1 MIHLKL
7 FLSRLAHLPHF
18 LFLFIKDVYRYFK
31 NHEGKQFHLWGLH
44 IYLGK
49 FGAGKTCSMV
59 RDAYYICCKYPDV
72 TVVTN
77 LNLQNFPESTRILP
91 LRNIQDILN
100 APDNTLVLIDEIGT
114 IFNSRD
120 FSNSKKN
127 KEQDGTNGLPKI
139 LFQHICQCR
148 HRNLVIFGTVQ
159 RWGFLEKQL
168 RDITADVTYCT
179 SFPCHPFSR
188 MITNYVYDAEE
199 YDLFYQSPI
208 RPLVPLNAEVWI
220 QTDFFRSLYDT
231 KEMVNTLLT
240 MDYISDEE
248 IERNRQF
255 EALGL
260 SPTPLDKKGE
270 RKLRSNLKN
279 R

>member
-1 MIHLKL
+1 MIHLSV
-7 FLSRLAHLPHF
+7 FFQRLKHLPALIF
-18 LFLFIKDVYRYFK
+18 WFVKDVYKYFK
-31 NHEGKQFHLWGLH
+31 NHEGKHFHQWGLH

-49 FGAGKTCSMV
+49 FGAGKTCK
-59 RDAYYICCKYPDV
+59 RYPEV

-77 LNLQNFPESTRILP
+77 LKLENFPKDTRILP
-91 LRNIQDILN
+91 LHSIQDIIN
-100 APDNTLVLIDEIGT
+100 APDDTVVLIDEIGT

-120 FSNSKKN
+120 FANGKTK
-127 KEQDGTNGLPKI
+127 DGEGGLPKI

-148 HRNLVIFGTVQ
+148 HRHLVIYGTVQ

-168 RDITADVTYCT
+168 REITNDVTVC
-179 SFPCHPFSR
+179 SAFPCHPFSR
-188 MITNYVYDAEE
+188 MITNWVYDAEE
-199 YDLFYQSPI
+199 YNLFYQSPL
-208 RPLVPLNAEVWI
+208 RPLVPLGGEVWI
-220 QTDFFRSLYDT
+220 QSDFFRQLYDT

-240 MDYISDEE
+240 MEYISDED

-260 SPTPLDKKGE
+260 PPSTLDKKGE
-270 RKLRSNLKN
+270 RKLRNNIRN

>member
-1 MIHLKL
+1 MIYVHL
-7 FLSRLAHLPHF
+7 FLQRLKHLPA
-18 LFLFIKDVYRYFK
+18 LIYWLVRDVYRYFK
-31 NHEGKQFHLWGLH
+31 NHEGKHFNQWGLH

-59 RDAYYICCKYPDV
+59 RDAYAICRKYPDV

-77 LNLQNFPESTRILP
+77 LELMNFPEDTKILP
-91 LRNIQDILN
+91 LRSIQDILN
-100 APDNTLVLIDEIGT
+100 APDDTVVLIDEIGT

-120 FSNSKKN
+120 FQQGKTK
-127 KEQDGTNGLPKI
+127 DGEGGLPKI

-148 HRNLVIFGTVQ
+148 HRHLVIFGTVQ

-168 RDITADVTYCT
+168 REITNDVTVC
-179 SFPCHPFSR
+179 SAFPFHPFSR

-199 YDLFYQSPI
+199 YNLFYQSPI
-208 RPLVPLNAEVWI
+208 RPLVPLSAEVWI
-220 QTDFFRSLYDT
+220 QSNFYRELYDT
-231 KEMVNTLLT
+231 TEMVSTLLK
-240 MDYISDEE
+240 MEYVSDEE

-255 EALGL
+255 EALGIA
-260 SPTPLDKKGE
+260 PAAMDKRGE
-270 RKLRSNLKN
+270 RKLRNNLKN

>member
-1 MIHLKL
+1 MIYLSL
-7 FLSRLAHLPHF
+7 FLQRLKYLPVF
-18 LFLFIKDVYRYFK
+18 LYWFVKDVYRYFK
-31 NHEGKQFHLWGLH
+31 NHEGKHFNLWGLH

-59 RDAYYICCKYPDV
+59 RDAYHICCKYPDV

-77 LNLQNFPESTRILP
+77 LKIENFPKDTKILP
-91 LRNIQDILN
+91 LNSIQDILN
-100 APDNTLVLIDEIGT
+100 APDNTIVLVDEIGT

-120 FSNSKKN
+120 FANGKTK
-127 KEQDGTNGLPKI
+127 DGEGGLPKI

-148 HRNLVIFGTVQ
+148 HRHLVIFGTVQ

-168 RDITADVTYCT
+168 RDITSDVTYCT

-188 MITNYVYDAEE
+188 MITNYTYDAEE
-199 YDLFYQSPI
+199 YNLFYQSPI

-220 QTDFFRSLYDT
+220 QSDFYRSLYDT
-231 KEMVNTLLT
+231 TEMVNTLLT
-240 MDYISDEE
+240 MDYISDED

-260 SPTPLDKKGE
+260 APSPLDKKGE
-270 RKLRSNLKN
+270 RKLRNNLRN

>member
-1 MIHLKL
+1 MVYFSL
-7 FLSRLAHLPHF
+7 FLQRLRKLPHF
-18 LFLFIKDVYRYFK
+18 IFLFIKDVYRYFK
-31 NHEGKQFHLWGLH
+31 NHEGKYFHEWGLH

-59 RDAYYICCKYPDV
+59 RDAYNLSRRYEDV
-72 TVVTN
+72 TIVTN
-77 LNLQNFPESTRILP
+77 LTLTNFPEDVKILP
-91 LRNIQDILN
+91 LRNINDILN

-120 FSNSKKN
+120 FANGKTK
-127 KEQDGTNGLPKI
+127 DGEGGLPKI

-148 HRNLVIFGTVQ
+148 HRHLVIYGTVQ

-168 RDITADVTYCT
+168 REITSDVTVC
-179 SFPCHPFSR
+179 SAFPFHPFSR
-188 MITNYVYDAEE
+188 MITNYVYDCEE
-199 YDLFYQSPI
+199 YNLFYQSPI
-208 RPLVPLNAEVWI
+208 RPLVPLSGEVWI
-220 QTDFFRSLYDT
+220 QTDFYRSLYDT

-240 MDYISDEE
+240 MEYISDEE

-260 SPTPLDKKGE
+260 APPMDKKSE
-270 RKLRSNLKN
+270 KRLRQGIHN